1 MLQHKHLIDIDEYS
15 ADEIVEILDTARSFK
30 EVNDRA
36 IKKLPTLRGRTIIN
50 LFLEPSTRTPAPY
63 AGTA

>member
-30 EVNDRA
+30 EVNVRA
-36 IKKLPTLRGRTIIN
+36 SK
-50 LFLEPSTRTPAPY
+50 
-63 AGTA
+63 